1 MVIQVLHCAH
11 CQSQNVIRHG
21 KDKADRQR
29 YRCHD
34 CRRTFQ
40 DAQEQA
46 SRRARRAETQAR
58 ALAAYQE
65 RASMRGVCRLFGIGR
80 NTLSGWLKK
89 SPPLTAAPRDAGPR
103 PTR

>member
-21 KDKADRQR
+21 KDKAGRQR
-29 YRCHD
+29 FRCHD

-40 DAQEQA
+40 DTREQA
-46 SRRARRAETQAR
+46 GRRARRAEIQAR

-65 RASMRGVCRLFGIGR
+65 RCSMRGVCRLFGIGR

-89 SPPLTAAPRDAGPR
+89 SQPVAAAPRDAGSLPPR
-103 PTR
+103 

>member
-21 KDKADRQR
+21 KDKAGRQR

-40 DAQEQA
+40 GAQEQVGH
-46 SRRARRAETQAR
+46 RARRAEIQAR

-89 SPPLTAAPRDAGPR
+89 SPPLAAAPRDSGSRSPR
-103 PTR
+103 

>member
-1 MVIQVLHCAH
+1 MVIQIIHCAH

-21 KDKADRQR
+21 KDKAEHQR

-34 CRRTFQ
+34 CRRTFG
-40 DAQEQA
+40 DAQKQAAQRVLREQL
-46 SRRARRAETQAR
+46 QAH

-80 NTLSGWLKK
+80 NTLSQWLKK
-89 SPPLTAAPRDAGPR
+89 SQPVAATHRDAGSG